1 MAANEVAKIS
11 VGIEAKVDNLA
22 NDLQSAEKVV
32 RTGAKNI
39 ENTVERA
46 SQKIERSWTEAFSK
60 MGFIQQVAS
69 IAMQAFKAVEGV
81 VKALGDESL
90 NASQKIT
97 GSLDAIEQA
106 NVPVLSQFLSMG
118 RGIHEMITGEA
129 ALEAQISRTN
139 AQYAKR
145 AQEQAAESNA
155 RREISAAISSQLAEQ
170 ERYNELQEKSTEEAK
185 LRMKQVREMGELE
198 ASLNKKLREMKK
210 GMTEERIASERE
222 TIARL
227 LQEKQ
232 EQHDRELESARKRDE
247 ALEQSNQDRLN
258 NENKAAEKAEET
270 KRKLAED
277 AAKAVADK
285 TSSLQ
290 HQLRQAELRG
300 QGEIEQAAIEAIE
313 HRFEKMRQS
322 VRSLGAANITPETT
336 EEERK
341 TKKAATEE
349 QVRMID
355 RLQELEVS
363 AATAKKLEKV
373 IGTAEKQ
380 EAGGTATLSTAIGG
394 FMVATGTSPELR
406 ESKKQT
412 TLLEQIGENTT
423 PKQGG
428 AVIIA
433 AA

>member
-32 RTGAKNI
+32 RTGAKKI
-39 ENTVERA
+39 EDTVERA
-46 SQKIERSWTEAFSK
+46 SQKMQRSWTEAFSK
-60 MGFIQQVAS
+60 INFIQQVAS
-69 IAMQAFKAVEGV
+69 AIYSAFKAVEGV

-90 NASQKIT
+90 NSSQKIT

-170 ERYNELQEKSTEEAK
+170 ERYNEMQETSTEEAK

-198 ASLNKKLREMKK
+198 ASLNEKLREMKK

-258 NENKAAEKAEET
+258 RDIEAARKAEET

-313 HRFEKMRQS
+313 HRFDKMRQD
-322 VRSLGAANITPETT
+322 A
-336 EEERK
+336 
-341 TKKAATEE
+341 TKE
-349 QVRMID
+349 QARMID
-355 RLQELEVS
+355 RLQELEV
-363 AATAKKLEKV
+363 AATTAKALEKV
-373 IGTAEKQ
+373 TGKAEKQ
-380 EAGGTATLSTAIGG
+380 EAAATATLATAIGG
-394 FMVATGTSPELR
+394 FTVATGTSPELR

-412 TLLEQIGENTT
+412 TLLEEVVENTT